1 MVTKNTLP
9 THVWSLP
16 KSNIYIDNKEAYI
29 EPVAII
35 LAVSRENGIDHIET
49 HKKSITAIKFRMFL
63 ENLRSKYPL
72 DNIILVMDH
81 LGLHLSNAMKN
92 RMDELG
98 LMYTYTPIASP

>member
-35 LAVSRENGIDHIET
+35 LAVSRENGIDHTET
-49 HKKSITAIKFRMFL
+49 H
-63 ENLRSKYPL
+63 
-72 DNIILVMDH
+72 
-81 LGLHLSNAMKN
+81 
-92 RMDELG
+92 
-98 LMYTYTPIASP
+98 